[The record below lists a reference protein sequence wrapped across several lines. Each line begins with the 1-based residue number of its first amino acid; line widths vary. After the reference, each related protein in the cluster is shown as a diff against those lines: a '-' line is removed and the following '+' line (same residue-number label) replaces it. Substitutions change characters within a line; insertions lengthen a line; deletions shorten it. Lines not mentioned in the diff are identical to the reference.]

1 MKIVL
6 SAVLAMFLVACGN
19 NTQEKKAEEIVESK
33 TVAVEETKVPAEVE
47 KVEVEETKVVE
58 TPAPEIKTPIE
69 EVKKVVEE
77 VKTATVEKPTPVK
90 APEPVKVEEVTTKV
104 TPKPAVKSSIDGGA
118 LFVKCVACHGQNA
131 EKKALGKSQIIKGWS
146 VDKLLTAFHGYKDG
160 TYGGPMK
167 GIMKSQVSNFSEDE
181 LKALA
186 QHISKL

>member
-19 NTQEKKAEEIVESK
+19 NTEEKKAVENVESE
-33 TVAVEETKVPAEVE
+33 TVKVEETKAPETVE
-47 KVEVEETKVVE
+47 KVEVEETKIVE
-58 TPAPEIKTPIE
+58 TPVVEEKAAVE

-77 VKTATVEKPTPVK
+77 VKTVTVEKPAPVK
-90 APEPVKVEEVTTKV
+90 APEPVKVVEKT
-104 TPKPAVKSSIDGGA
+104 IDGGA

-131 EKKALGKSQIIKGWS
+131 EKSALGKSQIIKGWS
-146 VDKLLTAFHGYKDG
+146 VDKVLTALHGYKDG
-160 TYGGPMK
+160 TYGGAMK
-167 GIMKSQVSNFSEDE
+167 GIMKSQVSAYSEDE